1 MAPKRKLVFITN
13 REHGASNVHLA
24 VSYEILVNHP
34 DVEIRFVSF
43 PSLEKHVRAVS
54 DQARKQVP
62 AKANFTP
69 IIFHSL
75 PGTPVTD
82 ALEAR
87 FKTAFYKTMMH
98 PPGFSGALQSYK
110 LMGNFATG
118 WPGEMHLQIYAA
130 TAGFIK
136 DINPLLVVLDPVFV
150 PGIEACRDLKMKPV
164 MLSPNAMKD
173 ILAQQQPRGKMLW
186 KYPAIASGFPYPLP
200 LYLIPVNIYL
210 IFRLILSLVLSKSLS
225 AKNAY
230 MKKNGHNPAIPFTA
244 PANDDTVTWLVP
256 SLPEIDLP
264 LAFIPKNAI
273 PCGPIIMEFAP
284 VADIDAELASWLARR
299 PTVLINLGTL
309 YKFDEGAAKRMLGAI
324 EHLLEKIKDVQVLWK
339 LSAEREE
346 DAWVGEMRKL
356 ARDDGRLRIEK
367 WISAEIAAV
376 LASDTVVLA
385 VHHGGASSY
394 HEAICAGKPQ
404 IILPMWV
411 DLYDFATRVEYLGIG
426 LWPTKSSAPSWNA
439 TELGAA
445 MVRIVEDSEES
456 RAMRRRAEE
465 LKELCRKNQGRKV
478 AAERILEMM

>member
-1 MAPKRKLVFITN
+1 M
-13 REHGASNVHLA
+13 
-24 VSYEILVNHP
+24 
-34 DVEIRFVSF
+34 
-43 PSLEKHVRAVS
+43 
-54 DQARKQVP
+54 
-62 AKANFTP
+62 
-69 IIFHSL
+69 
-75 PGTPVTD
+75 
-82 ALEAR
+82 
-87 FKTAFYKTMMH
+87 
-98 PPGFSGALQSYK
+98 
-110 LMGNFATG
+110 
-118 WPGEMHLQIYAA
+118 
-130 TAGFIK
+130 
-136 DINPLLVVLDPVFV
+136 
-150 PGIEACRDLKMKPV
+150 
-164 MLSPNAMKD
+164 
-173 ILAQQQPRGKMLW
+173 
-186 KYPAIASGFPYPLP
+186 P

-210 IFRLILSLVLSKSLS
+210 IFRLILSLVFSKSLS

-309 YKFDEGAAKRMLGAI
+309 YKFDEGAAKRMIGAI

-346 DAWVGEMRKL
+346 DAWVGETRKL

-394 HEAICAGKPQ
+394 HEAIWSVFCSSFSSAPILSRSFSFLNLIMVLLKPLHSAGKPQ

-426 LWPTKSSAPSWNA
+426 LWPTKASAPSWNA

-456 RAMRRRAEE
+456 RGMRRRAEE
-465 LKELCRKNQGRKV
+465 LRELCRKNQGRKV
-478 AAERILEMM
+478 AAKRILEMM

>member
-1 MAPKRKLVFITN
+1 
-13 REHGASNVHLA
+13 
-24 VSYEILVNHP
+24 
-34 DVEIRFVSF
+34 
-43 PSLEKHVRAVS
+43 
-54 DQARKQVP
+54 
-62 AKANFTP
+62 
-69 IIFHSL
+69 
-75 PGTPVTD
+75 
-82 ALEAR
+82 
-87 FKTAFYKTMMH
+87 
-98 PPGFSGALQSYK
+98 
-110 LMGNFATG
+110 
-118 WPGEMHLQIYAA
+118 
-130 TAGFIK
+130 
-136 DINPLLVVLDPVFV
+136 
-150 PGIEACRDLKMKPV
+150 
-164 MLSPNAMKD
+164 
-173 ILAQQQPRGKMLW
+173 
-186 KYPAIASGFPYPLP
+186 
-200 LYLIPVNIYL
+200 
-210 IFRLILSLVLSKSLS
+210 
-225 AKNAY
+225 

-244 PANDDTVTWLVP
+244 PADDDTVTWLVP

-309 YKFDEGAAKRMLGAI
+309 YKFDEGAAKRMLVAI

-394 HEAICAGKPQ
+394 HEAIWSVFYSSFSSAPVFSRPFFFLNLLMVLLKSLYSAGKPQ

-426 LWPTKSSAPSWNA
+426 LWPTKASAPSWNA

-478 AAERILEMM
+478 AAKRILEMM